1 MKAVLRMIGVASLI
15 GSAACLPS
23 FDQPAAQNT
32 VENPA
37 TPVTS
42 PTQATGDNGVV
53 SPLTPSQQTAI
64 WMQGGDPTLL
74 ADRAYDEGPIG
85 IASQKHS
92 CAKMKFNTIGRLL
105 TGRGVAI
112 TAGDSPATLP
122 VTATTVCPAQSG
134 ANTQSTS
141 FVYCTSQLTLGI
153 PQYTARLSE
162 STSVTSGT
170 GTKMMD
176 LYATAATEIEQK
188 LVGNAFPAAAAGC
201 LDPKTGAQALMF
213 NPNNSCNE
221 AGVTCLQGYPATAD
235 QVALCSRIVTQAQ
248 ASGTA
253 ASPISAVTAGRRLAI
268 ATILAGTQL
277 CE

>member
-1 MKAVLRMIGVASLI
+1 MKAVLKMIGVASLL

-32 VENPA
+32 VTNPA
-37 TPVTS
+37 TPTAS
-42 PTQATGDNGVV
+42 PSQTTGDNGVV

-85 IASQKHS
+85 IASQRHS
-92 CAKMKFNTIGRLL
+92 CAKMKFNTMGRLL

-112 TAGDSPATLP
+112 TAGANPATLP

-153 PQYTARLSE
+153 PQYTARLAE

-188 LVGNAFPAAAAGC
+188 LVNNAFPAAATGC
-201 LDPKTGAQALMF
+201 LDPKTGAMAVMF

-221 AGVTCLQGYPATAD
+221 AGVTCLQGYPATTD
-235 QVALCSRIVTQAQ
+235 QVALCTSIVNQAQ
-248 ASGTA
+248 ASTSA
-253 ASPISAVTAGRRLAI
+253 AGNIAAVTAGRRLAI